1 MRNRFILFKRS
12 GIFYCE
18 DTTTGKQTS
27 LRTRDRADAE
37 RLLHVKNEALHQSGM
52 NLQIAQ
58 IYLQHADPALA
69 TRTWQQVLEQIIA
82 TKSGSTQVRWK
93 TASRDK
99 AFDHLRHRKVIETTS
114 EHFVAVLQA
123 GTVATNFYLRRTHH
137 YALTMH
143 LLPWPV
149 LGKKHWPK
157 LQFKPKRAVTLE
169 EHQKIVA
176 RETDLAKR
184 TYYELLWHLGGS
196 QSDIAL
202 LTAEHIDWQQKT
214 IAYQRCKTGQW
225 SVITIGD
232 EVAKALKTLPTKGY
246 LFPTIA
252 LKRPGERAKTFK
264 DRLKSL
270 GITGITLHSY
280 RYAWAERAKAAGYPE
295 RYAMQALGHA
305 SEAVHRAYANKAQIV
320 LPPLESY
327 EASKRNATPAI
338 PALLS
343 ETSRN

>member
-1 MRNRFILFKRS
+1 MPKS
-12 GIFYCE
+12 
-18 DTTTGKQTS
+18 D
-27 LRTRDRADAE
+27 
-37 RLLHVKNEALHQSGM
+37 
-52 NLQIAQ
+52 
-58 IYLQHADPALA
+58 LQHADPALA

-280 RYAWAERAKAAGYPE
+280 RYAWAERAKAAGYPD
-295 RYAMQALGHA
+295 AMPCRHWAMPAKRSTGPMPTRRRLSCRRWKATKPPSAMPRQRSRRCCRRRVGISRPEARRKPVPLVPPDGGCGLEK
-305 SEAVHRAYANKAQIV
+305 SESSKTVEVARIDRKQ
-320 LPPLESY
+320 PLLQPST
-327 EASKRNATPAI
+327 AT
-338 PALLS
+338 
-343 ETSRN
+343 RG